1 MKYTANHESSMIQ
14 SSTYDTNTLELI
26 VTFHGGNSYTYNGV
40 SESDYNSLVN
50 AESVGKSFNELI
62 RAKYAGQ
69 KLLTEVNGDNLK
81 TDNNENLLLG

>member
-1 MKYTANHESSMIQ
+1 MKYNANHESSMIQ
-14 SSTYDTNTLELI
+14 SSTYDTNSLELV

-40 SESDYNSLVN
+40 AESDYTAFVDS
-50 AESVGKSFNELI
+50 ESTGKGFNEYI
-62 RAKYAGQ
+62 RKYEGQ